1 MENRAMEDHFTF
13 SEKQL
18 IRLRGEYSQ
27 LDDDEFDAFVE
38 QAERLELDPFCRQ
51 IYAAK
56 KENGRMQILCTI
68 DGLRIVA
75 ERSGKYAGQ
84 TPAMW
89 CGPDGVWKDVWL
101 GENPPAACKVGVMR
115 SDFSEPLYAVARF
128 DSYNQ
133 GTSYWIGMPDIMI
146 SKCAEALALRRAFP
160 ARLSGCYSDA
170 EINMDKP
177 APAGRKQET
186 FDKEA
191 FLADFVPDSEALARI
206 SLPDALS
213 ERDSKGERYSDK
225 SVETLSRIWKK
236 LDSLMKDQE
245 LPAGKKEILQRKMDS
260 INAIFYNLQI
270 EEAESPS

>member
-1 MENRAMEDHFTF
+1 MEKRAMEDHFTF

-18 IRLRGEYSQ
+18 IRLRNEYSQ
-27 LDDDEFDAFVE
+27 LDDDEFEAFVE

-51 IYAAK
+51 IYATK

-89 CGPDGVWKDVWL
+89 CGTDGIWKDVWL
-101 GENPPAACKVGVMR
+101 GENPPAACKVGVKR

-133 GTSYWIGMPDIMI
+133 GTSYWLSMPDIMI

-160 ARLSGCYSDA
+160 SRLSGCYSDA
-170 EINMDKP
+170 EINMERQPKH
-177 APAGRKQET
+177 ES
-186 FDKEA
+186 FDQEA
-191 FLADFVPDSEALARI
+191 FLADFVPDMDALTRI
-206 SLPDALS
+206 TLPEALS
-213 ERDSKGERYSDK
+213 ERDSKGELYDDK
-225 SVETLSRIWKK
+225 NVETLARIWKK
-236 LDSLMKDQE
+236 LRNLMKDQD
-245 LPAGKKEILQRKMDS
+245 LPPEKTAVLQRKMDA
-260 INAIFYNLQI
+260 INAIFYNLQM
-270 EEAESPS
+270 EAAEAAG